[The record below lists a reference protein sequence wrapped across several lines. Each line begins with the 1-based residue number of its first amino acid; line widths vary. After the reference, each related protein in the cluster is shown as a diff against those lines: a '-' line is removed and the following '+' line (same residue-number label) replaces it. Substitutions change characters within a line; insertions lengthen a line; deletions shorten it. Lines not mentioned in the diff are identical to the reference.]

1 MNFDPWLPTHLY
13 GQVFFI
19 LKLLVAEKLF
29 LIQLD
34 GTLFLTTSD
43 NEWVVG
49 YVEILILLLTC
60 LNPLLDLHTLYT
72 SLIIPVN
79 QYWVRVDRVSE
90 LYIFLQAVMVV
101 CRVIAAAMCA
111 RKLDIRLPEVGS
123 QCLGHPAKDHITVI
137 NIVKLCPGYQN
148 A

>member
-1 MNFDPWLPTHLY
+1 MINISLLYRVVSSVLVEELVNFDPWLPTHLY

-29 LIQLD
+29 LVQLD
-34 GTLFLTTSD
+34 GTLFLTSSD

-60 LNPLLDLHTLYT
+60 LNPLLDLHILHT

-79 QYWVRVDRVSE
+79 QHGVRIDRVSE
-90 LYIFLQAVMVV
+90 FNIFLEAVMII
-101 CRVIAAAMCA
+101 CLIIAAPVRA
-111 RKLDIRLPEVGS
+111 RKLGICLPKVG
-123 QCLGHPAKDHITVI
+123 V
-137 NIVKLCPGYQN
+137 
-148 A
+148 

>member
-1 MNFDPWLPTHLY
+1 MINISLLYRVISSVLVEELVNFDPWLPTHLY

-34 GTLFLTTSD
+34 GTLFLTSSD

-60 LNPLLDLHTLYT
+60 LNPLLDLHVLYT

-79 QYWVRVDRVSE
+79 QYRVRVDRVSE
-90 LYIFLQAVMVV
+90 FNIFLEAVMII
-101 CRVIAAAMCA
+101 CLIIATPMRA
-111 RKLDIRLPEVGS
+111 RKLGICLPKVG
-123 QCLGHPAKDHITVI
+123 V
-137 NIVKLCPGYQN
+137 
-148 A
+148 